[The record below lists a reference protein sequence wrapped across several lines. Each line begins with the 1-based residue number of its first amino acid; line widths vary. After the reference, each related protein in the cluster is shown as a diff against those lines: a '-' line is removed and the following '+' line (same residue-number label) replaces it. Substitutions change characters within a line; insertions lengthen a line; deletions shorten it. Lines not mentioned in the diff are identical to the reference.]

1 MNNTPIRGLTLCLVA
16 LAGLV
21 PVAGLAAAEPS
32 AAMPEAS
39 GPAPTPECPVFMQE
53 AEATFERG
61 RQAAAVKH
69 WKDAIPLLQEASGT
83 FLKVAAGCPALAI
96 QANKQGDR
104 ATADLKVAEGA
115 VTHQSECLPRF
126 DKALGLDI
134 RAAAARG
141 DKGDPAEVERLL
153 AEAEATWQ
161 EATRLCLSP
170 HREKAEKSLA
180 ATVRTRAVNAE
191 LLSAGPA
198 CDAAWKNAGAL
209 IDYAKGAWK
218 DRRWEDAAML
228 YGKAVMAWEGA
239 AYKCVGSRQQQA
251 QRKVEQTQVDA
262 HNAEFCGPLWDS
274 ATEQSQRLKAAGS
287 SVSASERD
295 LLSVKAEV
303 VWRDALAQCH
313 GSPQSI
319 ARSNAD
325 ALARERGAPLP
336 PQAMAM
342 YGSKKAALPAAG
354 PAPLASL
361 ATPPAALA
369 PASGPIRNPTV
380 AVKPAP
386 LAAATTPVLVPP
398 ENPPVAAAASASE
411 PPAVAADTL
420 LVAGDTTYR
429 GAFAVDL
436 KTGAVS
442 GTGTIDWGN
451 GERFAGTLVDGRKQ
465 GKGRFDWVG
474 GQWYEGDWVDDHAT
488 GHGVIQF
495 SGGNRYQGAV
505 IDGDPQGRGTLVFP
519 TGDRFTGDFVRGA
532 FHGQGTYAW
541 KNGNRYD
548 GAWSLGKKHGHGR
561 LTWAGGDAWEGE
573 FRDDQKTESGQS
585 VAAAA
590 PTR

>member
-1 MNNTPIRGLTLCLVA
+1 MNNAPLRGLTIFLVA
-16 LAGLV
+16 LAGLA
-21 PVAGLAAAEPS
+21 PIARLAAVEPS

-39 GPAPTPECPVFMQE
+39 APAPECPVLMQE
-53 AEATFERG
+53 AEATLERG
-61 RQAAAVKH
+61 RQAAAVRH
-69 WKDAIPLLQEASGT
+69 WKDAIPLLREAGGS

-104 ATADLKVAEGA
+104 ATADLKMAEGA
-115 VTHQSECLPRF
+115 ATHQSDCLPRF
-126 DKALGLDI
+126 DKALDLDI

-153 AEAEATWQ
+153 AEAEATWR
-161 EATRLCLSP
+161 EATSLCLPP

-180 ATVRTRAVNAE
+180 ATVRTRAANAE

-218 DRRWEDAAML
+218 DRRWDDAAML
-228 YGKAVMAWEGA
+228 YSKAVMAWEGA
-239 AYKCVGSRQQQA
+239 ADKCVGSRQQQA

-287 SVSASERD
+287 SVSAGDRD
-295 LLSVKAEV
+295 LMSVKAEV
-303 VWRDALAQCH
+303 VWRDAVAQCR
-313 GSPQSI
+313 GNPQSI

-325 ALARERGAPLP
+325 ALARERGTPLP

-342 YGSKKAALPAAG
+342 YGSKKPAMPVTGPPVTGSMATAPAAPAAAPGPARNAPIDAKPATPAVSTPVVVPPEARPLPAAVSASALPAV
-354 PAPLASL
+354 ASD
-361 ATPPAALA
+361 A
-369 PASGPIRNPTV
+369 
-380 AVKPAP
+380 
-386 LAAATTPVLVPP
+386 
-398 ENPPVAAAASASE
+398 
-411 PPAVAADTL
+411 L

-429 GAFAVDL
+429 GAFAVDP
-436 KTGAVS
+436 KSGAVS
-442 GTGTIDWGN
+442 GSGKIEWIN
-451 GERFAGTLVDGRKQ
+451 GESFTGTLVDGRKQ
-465 GKGRFDWVG
+465 GKGRFNWVG
-474 GQWYEGDWVDDHAT
+474 GQWYEGDWVDDRAT

-495 SGGNRYQGAV
+495 PGGNRYQGAV

-519 TGDRFTGDFVRGA
+519 TGDRFTGDFVGGV

-548 GAWSLGKKHGHGR
+548 GAWSLGKKHGQGR

-590 PTR
+590 PPR